1 MFADDGASVPTL
13 DTLRKA
19 TPGLPSLPLALV
31 TIVVA
36 CHTALN
42 ELDRLIGSVP
52 AGGYSASFTAANTAP
67 SARVFALLGQLNG
80 AANGFVLAYVLV
92 DCALAVTYGYLL
104 HGALSEVRRRGV
116 IPAGAPLGLLTTPRP
131 RLAVVGQARTSS
143 RTCCSSASWSAASR
157 SPSRPWRRRP

>member
-36 CHTALN
+36 CYTALN

-52 AGGYSASFTAANTAP
+52 AGG
-67 SARVFALLGQLNG
+67 
-80 AANGFVLAYVLV
+80 
-92 DCALAVTYGYLL
+92 
-104 HGALSEVRRRGV
+104 
-116 IPAGAPLGLLTTPRP
+116 
-131 RLAVVGQARTSS
+131 
-143 RTCCSSASWSAASR
+143 
-157 SPSRPWRRRP
+157 